1 MALRD
6 PSAPQAPAPRDRT
19 LLGLMR
25 DRRAVSAV
33 EFAVLLPVMLTLFIA
48 GNELS
53 QALTIYRKVSHTGS
67 ALGDLV
73 SQVSTI
79 STAEMTNILAASTA
93 IMTPYSASG
102 VKTVVSAVNYTTSG
116 GFKTAWSVAQNTTA
130 WTKNATPPIT
140 IPSGLVSDGQ
150 QLVVTKVEYT
160 YTSTFST
167 FMQDIL
173 GGTSLTL
180 SDTAYLRPRVST
192 TIAYPSPN

>member
-1 MALRD
+1 MRRRRF
-6 PSAPQAPAPRDRT
+6 S
-19 LLGLMR
+19 LGSIGRAATRFAR

-33 EFAVLLPVMLTLFIA
+33 EFALLLPVLLTLFIA

-53 QALTIYRKVSHTGS
+53 QALTIYRKVSHTAN

-73 SQVSTI
+73 SQVATI
-79 STAEMTNILAASTA
+79 STSEMTNILAATTA

-102 VKTVVSAVNYTTSG
+102 VKLVVSAVNYTTSG
-116 GFKTAWSVAQNTTA
+116 GFKTSWSVGQNATA
-130 WTKNATPPIT
+130 WTANSAPPIT
-140 IPSGLVSDGQ
+140 IPSGLVSNGQ
-150 QLVVTKVEYT
+150 QLVVTQVQYT

-173 GGTSLTL
+173 GGTSITL
-180 SDTAYLRPRVST
+180 ADVAYLRPRVST

>member
-1 MALRD
+1 MASRLLSRL
-6 PSAPQAPAPRDRT
+6 SPRRM
-19 LLGLMR
+19 LGRFAR
-25 DRRAVSAV
+25 DRRGVSAV
-33 EFAVLLPVMLTLFIA
+33 EFAVLLPVMLTLLIG

-79 STAEMTNILAASTA
+79 STSEMSNILAAATA

-102 VKTVVSAVNYTTSG
+102 VKLVVSAVNYTTAN
-116 GFKTAWSVAQNTTA
+116 GFKTSWSVGQNATA
-130 WTKNATPPIT
+130 WTANAAPPIT

-150 QLVVTKVEYT
+150 QLIVTQVQYT

-180 SDTAYLRPRVST
+180 SDVSYLRPRIST
-192 TIAYPSPN
+192 TVAYPSPN

>member
-1 MALRD
+1 MRRRI
-6 PSAPQAPAPRDRT
+6 APLSSLGRT
-19 LLGLMR
+19 LLRLAR

-73 SQVSTI
+73 SQVATI
-79 STAEMTNILAASTA
+79 STSEMSNILAASTT

-102 VKTVVSAVNYTTSG
+102 VQLVVSAVNYTTSG
-116 GFKTAWSVAQNTTA
+116 GFKTAWSVAQNSTA
-130 WTKNATPPIT
+130 WTTNSTPPIT

-150 QLVVTKVEYT
+150 QLIVTKVQYT

-180 SDTAYLRPRVST
+180 SDVSYLRPRVSS

>member
-1 MALRD
+1 MAQD
-6 PSAPQAPAPRDRT
+6 APSSSRSRST
-19 LLGLMR
+19 LLACLR

-33 EFAVLLPVMLTLFIA
+33 EFALLLPVMLTLFIA

-102 VKTVVSAVNYTTSG
+102 VKIVVSAVNYTTAS
-116 GFKTAWSVAQNTTA
+116 GFKTAWSVGQNTTA
-130 WTKNATPPIT
+130 WTTNSAPPIT
-140 IPSGLVSDGQ
+140 IPSGLVSNGQ
-150 QLVVTKVEYT
+150 QLVVTRVQYT

-180 SDTAYLRPRVST
+180 ADTAYLRPRVST

>member
-1 MALRD
+1 MRSSTGRSGSPKRSLLAL
-6 PSAPQAPAPRDRT
+6 
-19 LLGLMR
+19 LR

-33 EFAVLLPVMLTLFIA
+33 EFALLLPVMLVLFIA

-73 SQVSTI
+73 SQVASI
-79 STAEMTNILAASTA
+79 STAEMTNILAAATA

-102 VKTVVSAVNYTTSG
+102 VQIVVSAVNYTTAN
-116 GFKTAWSVAQNTTA
+116 GFKVSWSVGQNTSA
-130 WTKNATPPIT
+130 WTQCSAPPIT
-140 IPSGLVSDGQ
+140 IPSGLVTDGQ
-150 QLVVTKVEYT
+150 QLIVTKVQYT

-167 FMQDIL
+167 FMKDIL

-180 SDTAYLRPRVST
+180 SDVSYLRPRVSSTVTYT
-192 TIAYPSPN
+192 TQCAS

>member
-1 MALRD
+1 MRRRRFSLGPIGR
-6 PSAPQAPAPRDRT
+6 SAVRFV
-19 LLGLMR
+19 R

-33 EFAVLLPVMLTLFIA
+33 EFALLLPVLLTLFIA

-53 QALTIYRKVSHTGS
+53 QALTIYRKVSHTAN

-73 SQVSTI
+73 SQVATI
-79 STAEMTNILAASTA
+79 SSSEMTNILAATTA

-102 VKTVVSAVNYTTSG
+102 VKLVVSAVNYSASG
-116 GFKTAWSVAQNTTA
+116 GFKTAWSVGQNA
-130 WTKNATPPIT
+130 SPWTSNSTPPIT

-150 QLVVTKVEYT
+150 QLVVTQVQYT

-173 GGTSLTL
+173 GGTSITL
-180 SDTAYLRPRVST
+180 ADVAYLRPRVST
-192 TIAYPSPN
+192 TVAYPSPN

>member
-1 MALRD
+1 MNERRISLPAFGRALLRL
-6 PSAPQAPAPRDRT
+6 A
-19 LLGLMR
+19 R

-33 EFAVLLPVMLTLFIA
+33 EFAILLPVMLTMFIA

-79 STAEMTNILAASTA
+79 SSAEMSNILAASTA

-102 VKTVVSAVNYTTSG
+102 VQLVVSAVNYTTSN
-116 GFKTAWSVAQNTTA
+116 GFKTAWSVGQNTSA
-130 WTKNATPPIT
+130 WTTNATPPIT
-140 IPSGLVSDGQ
+140 IPSGLVTDGQ
-150 QLVVTKVEYT
+150 QLIVTRVQYT

-180 SDTAYLRPRVST
+180 SDVAYLRPRVST

>member
-1 MALRD
+1 MSRFHSLHVGRGGILRRL
-6 PSAPQAPAPRDRT
+6 A
-19 LLGLMR
+19 R
-25 DRRAVSAV
+25 DRRGVSAV
-33 EFAVLLPVMLTLFIA
+33 GFALLLPVMLTLLIA

-79 STAEMTNILAASTA
+79 STSEMTNILAASTT
-93 IMTPYSASG
+93 IMTPYDASG
-102 VKTVVSAVNYTTSG
+102 VKLVVSAVNYTASS
-116 GFKTAWSVAQNTTA
+116 GFKTGWSVGMNTAA
-130 WTKNATPPIT
+130 WTTGGTPPVT

-150 QLVVTKVEYT
+150 QLIVTKVDYI

-180 SDTAYLRPRVST
+180 SDTSYLRPRVSAT
-192 TIAYPSPN
+192 VAYPSPN

>member
-1 MALRD
+1 MIRGRF
-6 PSAPQAPAPRDRT
+6 S
-19 LLGLMR
+19 LGAVVRSSVRLAR

-73 SQVSTI
+73 SQVATI
-79 STAEMTNILAASTA
+79 STSEMTNILAAATA

-102 VKTVVSAVNYTTSG
+102 VQLVVSAVNYTTSN
-116 GFKTAWSVAQNTTA
+116 GFKTSWSVGQNATA
-130 WTKNATPPIT
+130 WTTNATPPIT

-150 QLVVTKVEYT
+150 QLIVAKVQYT

-173 GGTSLTL
+173 GGTSITL
-180 SDTAYLRPRVST
+180 SDVAYLRPRVST
-192 TIAYPSPN
+192 TVAYPSPN